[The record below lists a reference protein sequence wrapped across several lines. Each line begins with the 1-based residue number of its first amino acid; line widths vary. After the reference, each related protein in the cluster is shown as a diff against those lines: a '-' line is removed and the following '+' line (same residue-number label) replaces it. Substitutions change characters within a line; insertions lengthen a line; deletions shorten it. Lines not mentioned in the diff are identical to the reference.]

1 MSIFLKTN
9 TDGFGKEGIGSVAQ
23 WNIVLYGICKKL
35 EVDFFADPFINIS
48 HYQYNNITKE
58 KWSEDFTKF
67 FNLNKSQ
74 KFDVEY
80 DFSGRYQDLLDFI
93 VENKDSEENICVEVD
108 KNFIIKNG
116 FPLISE
122 IYENQYLKE
131 IKENLVYSNQT
142 YFDKNVFNISL
153 HLRTL
158 NSCDV
163 PTYPEMETYLVYKDS
178 SHIKN
183 IFDILKERLCDKK
196 VCVYIHSQGDKKDF
210 IDLLEFSE
218 ENFEIILKLNEHPID
233 DMYHMSNADLLIM
246 SKSSYSWISHL
257 LNFNQTLVRD
267 NFYQPTYPNRVFLDS
282 EYKFDPSEL
291 KL

>member
-9 TDGFGKEGIGSVAQ
+9 TNGFGKEGIGSVAQ
-23 WNIVLYGICKKL
+23 WNLLLYGICKKL
-35 EVDFFADPFINIS
+35 EVNFFADPFANIS
-48 HYQYNNITKE
+48 HYQYNNVPQE

-67 FNLNKSQ
+67 FNLHSPQ
-74 KFDVEY
+74 KFDLEY
-80 DFSGRYQDLLDFI
+80 DFSGKYQDLLDFI
-93 VENKDSEENICVEVD
+93 DENKDCEQNICVEVD

-122 IYENQYLKE
+122 IFENKYLEDIRK
-131 IKENLVYSNQT
+131 NLLYSNTT
-142 YFDKNVFNISL
+142 YFDDQNFNISL

-163 PTYPEMETYLVYKDS
+163 PTYPQMETYLVYKDA
-178 SHIKN
+178 SHIQN
-183 IFDILKERLCDKK
+183 IFDILKEKLNDKK
-196 VCVYIHSQGDKKDF
+196 VCVHIHSQGDE
-210 IDLLEFSE
+210 DLFEDLASMAE
-218 ENFEIILKLNEHPID
+218 EKFQILLKLNEHPID
-233 DMYHMSNADLLIM
+233 DMYHMLNSDLLIM

-267 NFYQPTYPNRVFLDS
+267 DFYQPTYPNRIFLDS
-282 EYKFDPSEL
+282 DYKFDPSEL

>member
-1 MSIFLKTN
+1 MAIFLETN
-9 TDGFGKEGIGSVAQ
+9 TNGFDAEGIGSVAQ
-23 WNIVLYGICKKL
+23 WNLVLYGLCKKL
-35 EVDFFADPFINIS
+35 GVNFFAKPFVNIN
-48 HYQYNNITKE
+48 HYQYNNIPKD

-80 DFSGRYQDLLDFI
+80 DFSGKYQDLLDVI
-93 VENKDSEENICVEVD
+93 DENKNSQKNICIEVD
-108 KNFIIKNG
+108 KNFIVQNG
-116 FPLISE
+116 FSI
-122 IYENQYLKE
+122 IDQFFENQYLKN
-131 IKENLVYSNQT
+131 ITQNLVYRKQS
-142 YFDKNVFNISL
+142 YFDSTKYNISL
-153 HLRTL
+153 HLRSL

-183 IFDILKERLCDKK
+183 IFDILKEKLCDKK
-196 VCVYIHSQGDKKDF
+196 VCVYIHSQGDKNNF

-218 ENFEIILKLNEHPID
+218 ENFEVVLKLNEHPID
-233 DMYHMSNADLLIM
+233 DIYHMSNADLLIM

-267 NFYQPTYPNRVFLDS
+267 NFYQPIYPNRIFLDS
-282 EYKFDPSEL
+282 DYKFDPSEL

>member
-1 MSIFLKTN
+1 MAIFLETN
-9 TDGFGKEGIGSVAQ
+9 TNGFDAEGIGSVAQ
-23 WNIVLYGICKKL
+23 WNLVLYGLCKKL
-35 EVDFFADPFINIS
+35 GVNFFAKPFVNIN
-48 HYQYNNITKE
+48 HYQYNNIPKD

-80 DFSGRYQDLLDFI
+80 DFSGKYQDLLDVI
-93 VENKDSEENICVEVD
+93 DENKNSQKNICIEVD
-108 KNFIIKNG
+108 KNFIVQNG
-116 FPLISE
+116 FSI
-122 IYENQYLKE
+122 IDQFFENQYLKN
-131 IKENLVYSNQT
+131 ITQNLVYRKQS
-142 YFDKNVFNISL
+142 YFDSTKYNISL
-153 HLRTL
+153 HLRSL

-183 IFDILKERLCDKK
+183 IFDILKEKLCDKK
-196 VCVYIHSQGDKKDF
+196 VCVYIHSQGDKNNF

-218 ENFEIILKLNEHPID
+218 ENFEVVLKLNEHPID

-267 NFYQPTYPNRVFLDS
+267 NFYQPTYPNRIFLDS
-282 EYKFDPSEL
+282 DYKFDPSEL

>member
-1 MSIFLKTN
+1 MAIFLETN
-9 TDGFGKEGIGSVAQ
+9 TNGFDAEGIGSVAQ
-23 WNIVLYGICKKL
+23 WNLVLYGLCKKL
-35 EVDFFADPFINIS
+35 GVNFFAKPFVNIN
-48 HYQYNNITKE
+48 HYQYNNIPKD

-80 DFSGRYQDLLDFI
+80 DFSGKYQDLLDFI
-93 VENKDSEENICVEVD
+93 DENKNSQKNICIEVD
-108 KNFIIKNG
+108 KNFIVQNG
-116 FPLISE
+116 FSI
-122 IYENQYLKE
+122 IDQFFENQYLKN
-131 IKENLVYSNQT
+131 ITQNLVYRKQS
-142 YFDKNVFNISL
+142 YFDSTKYNISL
-153 HLRTL
+153 HLRSL

-183 IFDILKERLCDKK
+183 IFDILKEKLCDKK
-196 VCVYIHSQGDKKDF
+196 VCVYIHSQGDKNNF

-218 ENFEIILKLNEHPID
+218 ENFEVVLKLNEHPID

-267 NFYQPTYPNRVFLDS
+267 NFYQPTYPNRIFLDS
-282 EYKFDPSEL
+282 DYKFDPSEL

>member
-23 WNIVLYGICKKL
+23 WNLVLYGICKKL
-35 EVDFFADPFINIS
+35 EVNFFADPFMNIS
-48 HYQYNNITKE
+48 HYQYNNETKE
-58 KWSEDFTKF
+58 KWSEDFTNF
-67 FNLNKSQ
+67 FNLHTQQ

-80 DFSGRYQDLLDFI
+80 DFSGKYQDLLDFI
-93 VENKDSEENICVEVD
+93 VENKNSEENICVEVD

-116 FPLISE
+116 FPLIDE
-122 IYENQYLKE
+122 IYENKYLKE

-142 YFDKNVFNISL
+142 YFDKDIFNISL

-163 PTYPEMETYLVYKDS
+163 PTYPEMETYLVYKNS
-178 SHIKN
+178 SHIQN
-183 IFDILKERLCDKK
+183 IFDILKEKFSDKK
-196 VCVYIHSQGDKKDF
+196 VRVYVHSQGDKNLF
-210 IDLLEFSE
+210 EDLVSLSK
-218 ENFEIILKLNEHPID
+218 ENFEVILKLNEHPID

-246 SKSSYSWISHL
+246 SKSSYSWIAHL

>member
-9 TDGFGKEGIGSVAQ
+9 VDGFGKEGIGSIAQ
-23 WNIVLYGICKKL
+23 WNLVLYGICKKL

-48 HYQYNNITKE
+48 HYQYNNISKE

-80 DFSGRYQDLLDFI
+80 DFGGKYQDLLDFI
-93 VENKDSEENICVEVD
+93 SENKECKENICVEVD

-116 FPLISE
+116 FPLIDE
-122 IYENQYLKE
+122 MYKNDYLKE
-131 IKENLVYSNQT
+131 IKENLVYSNQI
-142 YFDKNVFNISL
+142 YFVENVFNISL

-163 PTYPEMETYLVYKDS
+163 PTYPEMETYLVYKNS
-178 SHIKN
+178 SHIQN

-196 VCVYIHSQGDKKDF
+196 VCVYIHSQGDKNDF
-210 IDLLEFSE
+210 ADLLEFSE
-218 ENFEIILKLNEHPID
+218 ENFEVILKLNGHPID
-233 DMYHMSNADLLIM
+233 DIYHMSNADLLIM
-246 SKSSYSWISHL
+246 SKSSYSWIAHL
-257 LNFNQTLVRD
+257 LNFNQTLVRE
-267 NFYQPTYPNRVFLDS
+267 NFYQPTYPNRIFLDE

-291 KL
+291 IL

>member
-9 TDGFGKEGIGSVAQ
+9 ANGFGKEGICSVAQ
-23 WNIVLYGICKKL
+23 WNLVLYGICKKL

-48 HYQYNNITKE
+48 HYQYNNIPKE

-80 DFSGRYQDLLDFI
+80 DFSGKYQDLLDVI
-93 VENKDSEENICVEVD
+93 DENKNSQKNICIEVD
-108 KNFIIKNG
+108 KNFIVQNVFSIIDQ
-116 FPLISE
+116 FF
-122 IYENQYLKE
+122 ENQYLKN
-131 IKENLVYSNQT
+131 ITQNLVYRKQS
-142 YFDKNVFNISL
+142 YFDSTKYNISL
-153 HLRTL
+153 HLRSL

-183 IFDILKERLCDKK
+183 IFDILKEKLCDKK
-196 VCVYIHSQGDKKDF
+196 VCVYIHSQGDKNNF

-218 ENFEIILKLNEHPID
+218 ENFEVVLKLNEHPID

-267 NFYQPTYPNRVFLDS
+267 NFYQPIYPNRIFLDS
-282 EYKFDPSEL
+282 DYKFDPSEL

>member
-9 TDGFGKEGIGSVAQ
+9 VDGFGKEGIGSVAQ

-35 EVDFFADPFINIS
+35 EVNFFADPFINIS
-48 HYQYNNITKE
+48 HYQYNNISKE

-80 DFSGRYQDLLDFI
+80 DFGGKYQDLLDFI
-93 VENKDSEENICVEVD
+93 SENKDCKENICVEVD

-116 FPLISE
+116 FPLIDE
-122 IYENQYLKE
+122 MYENGYLKE

-153 HLRTL
+153 HLRAL

-178 SHIKN
+178 SHIQN
-183 IFDILKERLCDKK
+183 IFDILKERLYNKK
-196 VCVYIHSQGDKKDF
+196 VCVYIHSQGNKNDF

-246 SKSSYSWISHL
+246 SKSSYSWIAHL

-267 NFYQPTYPNRVFLDS
+267 NFYQPTYPNRVFLNSD
-282 EYKFDPSEL
+282 YKFDPSEL
-291 KL
+291 TL

>member
-9 TDGFGKEGIGSVAQ
+9 ANGFGKEGIGSVAQ
-23 WNIVLYGICKKL
+23 WNLVLYGICKKL

-48 HYQYNNITKE
+48 HYQYNNIPKE

-80 DFSGRYQDLLDFI
+80 DFSGKYQDLLDVI
-93 VENKDSEENICVEVD
+93 DENKNSQKNICIEVD
-108 KNFIIKNG
+108 KNFIVQNG
-116 FPLISE
+116 FSI
-122 IYENQYLKE
+122 IDQFFENQYLKN
-131 IKENLVYSNQT
+131 ITQNLVYRKQS
-142 YFDKNVFNISL
+142 YFDSTKYNISL
-153 HLRTL
+153 HLRSL

-183 IFDILKERLCDKK
+183 IFDILKEKLCDKK
-196 VCVYIHSQGDKKDF
+196 VCVYIHSQGDKNNF

-218 ENFEIILKLNEHPID
+218 ENFEVVLKLNEHPID

-267 NFYQPTYPNRVFLDS
+267 NFYQPIYPNRIFLDS
-282 EYKFDPSEL
+282 DYKFDPSEL

>member
-9 TDGFGKEGIGSVAQ
+9 VDGFGKEGIGSIAQ
-23 WNIVLYGICKKL
+23 WNLVLYGICKKL

-48 HYQYNNITKE
+48 HYQYNNIPKE

-80 DFSGRYQDLLDFI
+80 DFGGKYQDLLNFI
-93 VENKDSEENICVEVD
+93 SENKDCKENVCVEVD

-116 FPLISE
+116 FPLIDE
-122 IYENQYLKE
+122 IYENDYLKE
-131 IKENLVYSNQT
+131 IKENLVYSNQI
-142 YFDKNVFNISL
+142 YFDENAFNISL
-153 HLRTL
+153 HLRAL

-163 PTYPEMETYLVYKDS
+163 PTYPEMETYLVYKNS
-178 SHIKN
+178 SHIQN
-183 IFDILKERLCDKK
+183 IFDILKERLYDKK
-196 VCVYIHSQGDKKDF
+196 VCVYIHSQGDENGFK
-210 IDLLEFSE
+210 DLLEFSE

-246 SKSSYSWISHL
+246 SKSSYSWIAHL
-257 LNFNQTLVRD
+257 LNLNQTLVRD

-282 EYKFDPSEL
+282 DYKFDPSEL
-291 KL
+291 TL